1 MKYRK
6 DWDLTSIPFDAIPDD
21 LLKSWWA
28 KRSAARREYK
38 IERAPNKKIA
48 EKRRAQRE
56 YRRKRRAEGKDR

>member
-6 DWDLTSIPFDAIPDD
+6 EWDLTSIPLDAIPDA

-38 IERAPNKKIA
+38 IEQTPSKTIA

-56 YRRKRRAEGKDR
+56 YRRKRRAEGKDK

>member
-6 DWDLTSIPFDAIPDD
+6 DWDLTSIPLDAIPDD

-28 KRSAARREYK
+28 KRSAAKREYVIK
-38 IERAPNKKIA
+38 RVPNKTIA
-48 EKRRAQRE
+48 EKRRVQRE